1 MKVSIITATYNS
13 AETIQDTLTCI
24 QNQTYPNIEHII
36 VDGNSTDETL
46 QIIRANGNR
55 VSKLISEPDSG
66 LYDAMNKGIAMAT
79 GDIVGILNSDDFYQH
94 DRVIERVVQTLQQ
107 EGTDTVY
114 GDLQYVDAENTNKVI
129 RYWKAGP
136 FKRRRF
142 RFGWMLPHPT
152 FFVRRELYDQYGAFN
167 LDLRIAADYEL
178 MIRML
183 YSNKVSAS
191 YIPEVLVR
199 MRTGGNS
206 NASFRQRMRANR
218 EDREAWNVNGG
229 QPYPWTTMM
238 KPLRKLPQYLLLNTP
253 PAPQT
258 EGREGWVY

>member
-94 DRVIERVVQTLQQ
+94 DRVIERVVQTLQE

-129 RYWKAGP
+129 RYWKAGS

-152 FFVRRELYDQYGAFN
+152 FFIRRELYDQYGSFN
-167 LDLRIAADYEL
+167 LDLRIAADYEF
-178 MIRML
+178 MIRLL

-218 EDREAWNVNGG
+218 EDREAWKVNGG
-229 QPYPWTTMM
+229 QPAPFTTLM

-253 PAPQT
+253 PAPQM
-258 EGREGWVY
+258 EGQEGWVY